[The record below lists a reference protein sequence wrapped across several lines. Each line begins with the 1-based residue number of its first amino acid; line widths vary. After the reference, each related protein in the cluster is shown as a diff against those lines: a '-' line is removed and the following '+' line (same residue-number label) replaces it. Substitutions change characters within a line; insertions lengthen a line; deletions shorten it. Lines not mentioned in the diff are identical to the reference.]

1 MPINKKYAAVFEF
14 DKTYHICNKTNNGEL
29 LFRSDENYYY
39 FLRQFT
45 LYISPIADTYA
56 WNLQPNHFH
65 FLIRIKPEI
74 EILQWIEALKK
85 RTKTEQHFLQDKN
98 IDTLVEMT
106 FKRLFTCYAM
116 AFNKMYNRTGNLFYR
131 TFKRIEIVKNSQ
143 FTHAIVYVHA
153 NAQKHALGT
162 NFVLYPWTSYHSVI
176 SDKPTKLLRCEVLDW
191 FGGKE
196 RFIKIHKDM
205 TGYYYGFPGA
215 VEDDK

>member
-1 MPINKKYAAVFEF
+1 MPINEKYTAVFEF

-29 LFRSDENYYY
+29 LFRSEENYYF

-45 LYISPIADTYA
+45 RYISPIADTYA

-85 RTKTEQHFLQDKN
+85 RTKTEQHFLQHKGIN
-98 IDTLVEMT
+98 ILVEMT
-106 FKRLFTCYAM
+106 VKRPFTSYAM

-153 NAQKHALGT
+153 NAQKHALVT
-162 NFVLYPWTSYHSVI
+162 DFVLYPWTSYHSII
-176 SDKPTKLLRCEVLDW
+176 SDKPTKLIRSEVLEW

-196 RFIKIHKDM
+196 RFIKTHRDMKD
-205 TGYYYGFPGA
+205 YYYGFPGA
-215 VEDDK
+215 IEDDK